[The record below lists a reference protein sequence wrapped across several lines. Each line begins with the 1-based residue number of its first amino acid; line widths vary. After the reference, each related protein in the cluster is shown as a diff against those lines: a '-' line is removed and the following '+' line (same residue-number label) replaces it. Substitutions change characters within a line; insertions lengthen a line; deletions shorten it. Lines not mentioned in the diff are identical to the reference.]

1 MTEGMRQV
9 DDYIDLGDDSE
20 DENDEIDNG
29 KLIAVDENIAF
40 VSNNFDRP
48 SNLKDDMESKE
59 PLDQRYKA
67 GNCNLQNL
75 K

>member
-1 MTEGMRQV
+1 MPFFALWR
-9 DDYIDLGDDSE
+9 DSARTLVAK
-20 DENDEIDNG
+20 IG
-29 KLIAVDENIAF
+29 GPATGCILYLIIFVLTF
-40 VSNNFDRP
+40 VSKNFERP